1 MFRGWYVVLQK
12 MGSDPAVADKIEGYS
27 KRIKSM

>member
-12 MGSDPAVADKIEGYS
+12 MGSDPAVVDKIEGYC
-27 KRIKSM
+27 KCIKST

>member
-1 MFRGWYVVLQK
+1 VLQK

-27 KRIKSM
+27 KRIKST